1 MIIIKYRFI
10 FLSIAALMVI
20 ASWSAVGYYG
30 LNLGID
36 FKGGAILEL
45 AYPNAEARPSLEEA
59 KAALAENEYG
69 DVVVQPLG
77 DDSYLLRSK
86 ELSVTDKDTITQALS
101 ASGTPAT
108 VKRFDSIGPSI
119 GAELGSKALIA
130 IALVLLFIIAYI
142 AFAFRKV
149 TRPVASWK
157 YGLAAIVALV
167 HDISIP
173 TGLFAY
179 LGAVRGTEVNAL
191 FLTALLA
198 ILGLSVSDTIVV
210 FDRVRENLQKRVA
223 NNFSDTVGI
232 SLSQTFIRSLNTSL
246 TILIALF
253 SVYFFGGESTKDFAL
268 ALIVGMAAGTYSSL
282 FIASP
287 LLILFSGEKKKA

>member
-1 MIIIKYRFI
+1 MFIIKYRFI

-20 ASWSAVGYYG
+20 ASWSAVGYFG

-45 AYPNAEARPSLEEA
+45 AYPSAEARPSLEEA
-59 KAALAENEYG
+59 KAMLAENDYT
-69 DVVVQPLG
+69 DVALQPLG
-77 DDSYLLRSK
+77 DDSYLLRAK
-86 ELSVTDKDTITQALS
+86 KLSVSDKDTITLALS

-157 YGLAAIVALV
+157 YGLAAIIALV

-179 LGAVRGTEVNAL
+179 LGYARGTEVNAL

-210 FDRVRENLQKRVA
+210 FDRIRENLQRRVA

-232 SLSQTFIRSLNTSL
+232 SLNQTFIRSLNTSL

-287 LLILFSGEKKKA
+287 LLILFSGEKKKV

>member
-1 MIIIKYRFI
+1 MIIVKYRFI
-10 FLSIAALMVI
+10 FLSIAALMVLV
-20 ASWSAVGYYG
+20 SWGTIGYWG

-36 FKGGAILEL
+36 FTGGSVLEVS
-45 AYPNAEARPSLEEA
+45 YPASRPDIATVKS
-59 KAALAENEYG
+59 ALTSINRD
-69 DVVVQPLG
+69 DVSVQPLG
-77 DDSYLLRSK
+77 DDSYLMRAK
-86 ELSVTDKDTITQALS
+86 TISVADKDTIVTAIS

-119 GAELGSKALIA
+119 GAELGTKALLA
-130 IALVLLFIIAYI
+130 IGIVLLLIIAYI

-157 YGLAAIVALV
+157 YGLAAIIALA

-179 LGAVRGTEVNAL
+179 LGHVRGTEVNAL

-210 FDRVRENLQKRVA
+210 FDRIRENLQKRVV
-223 NNFSDTVGI
+223 NNFMDMVGV
-232 SLSQTFIRSLNTSL
+232 SLNQTFIRSLNTSL
-246 TILIALF
+246 TILVALC

-268 ALIVGMAAGTYSSL
+268 ALIVGMAAGTYSSI

-287 LLILFSGEKKKA
+287 LLVLFSGERKKA

>member
-1 MIIIKYRFI
+1 MIIVKYRFV
-10 FLSIAALMVI
+10 FLSIAALMVL
-20 ASWSAVGYYG
+20 ASWGAIGYWG

-36 FKGGAILEL
+36 FTGGSVLEVS
-45 AYPNAEARPSLEEA
+45 YPSAAVRPDVIHI
-59 KAALAENEYG
+59 KTALATLKRS
-69 DVVVQPLG
+69 DIAVQPLG
-77 DDSYLLRSK
+77 DDSYILRAK
-86 ELSVTDKDTITQALS
+86 DISVTDKDTIVTAVS

-119 GAELGSKALIA
+119 GSELGTKALLA
-130 IALVLLFIIAYI
+130 IGTVLLLIIAYI

-157 YGLAAIVALV
+157 YGLAAIIALA

-179 LGAVRGTEVNAL
+179 LGYVRGTEVNAL

-210 FDRVRENLQKRVA
+210 FDRIRENLQKRVA
-223 NNFSDTVGI
+223 NNFMDTVGV
-232 SLSQTFIRSLNTSL
+232 SLNQTFVRSLNTSL
-246 TILIALF
+246 TILIALAC
-253 SVYFFGGESTKDFAL
+253 VYFFGGESTKDFAL
-268 ALIVGMAAGTYSSL
+268 ALIVGMAAGTYSSI

-287 LLILFSGEKKKA
+287 LLILFSGEKKKV

>member
-1 MIIIKYRFI
+1 MIIVKYRFV
-10 FLSIAALMVI
+10 FLSIAALMVL
-20 ASWSAVGYYG
+20 ASWAVVVYFG

-45 AYPNAEARPSLEEA
+45 AYPSADARPSLEET
-59 KAALAENEYG
+59 KATLVENEYT

-77 DDSYLLRSK
+77 DDSYLLRAK
-86 ELSVTDKDTITQALS
+86 ELSVSDKDTITQILS
-101 ASGTPAT
+101 ASGTVAT

-130 IALVLLFIIAYI
+130 IALVLLLIIGYI

-157 YGLAAIVALV
+157 YGLAAIIALV

-179 LGAVRGTEVNAL
+179 LGYARGTEVNAL

-210 FDRVRENLQKRVA
+210 FDRIRENLQRRVA

-232 SLSQTFIRSLNTSL
+232 SLNQTFIRSLNTSL

-253 SVYFFGGESTKDFAL
+253 SVYFFGGESTKEFAL

-287 LLILFSGEKKKA
+287 LLILFSGEKKKN

>member
-1 MIIIKYRFI
+1 MIIVKYRFV
-10 FLSIAALMVI
+10 FLSIAALMVL
-20 ASWSAVGYYG
+20 ASWAVVGYFG

-45 AYPNAEARPSLEEA
+45 AYPSADARPSLEET
-59 KAALAENEYG
+59 KATLVENEYT

-77 DDSYLLRSK
+77 DDSYLLRAK
-86 ELSVTDKDTITQALS
+86 ELSVSDKDTITQILS
-101 ASGTPAT
+101 ASGTVAT

-130 IALVLLFIIAYI
+130 IALVLLLIIGYI

-157 YGLAAIVALV
+157 YGLAAIIALV

-179 LGAVRGTEVNAL
+179 LGYARGTEVNAL

-210 FDRVRENLQKRVA
+210 FDRIRENLQRRVA

-232 SLSQTFIRSLNTSL
+232 SLNQTFIRSLNTSL

-287 LLILFSGEKKKA
+287 LLILFSGEKKKV

>member
-1 MIIIKYRFI
+1 
-10 FLSIAALMVI
+10 MVI
-20 ASWSAVGYYG
+20 ASWGAVAYFG

-36 FKGGAILEL
+36 FTGGAILEVGYPSAAVRPTVAVMKESL
-45 AYPNAEARPSLEEA
+45 ATIERS
-59 KAALAENEYG
+59 
-69 DVVVQPLG
+69 DITVQPLG
-77 DDSYLLRSK
+77 DDSYVMRAK
-86 ELSVTDKDTITQALS
+86 DISVADKDLITQTVS

-119 GAELGSKALIA
+119 GSELGTKALLA
-130 IALVLLFIIAYI
+130 IGLVLLLIIAYI

-149 TRPVASWK
+149 SRPVASWK
-157 YGLAAIVALV
+157 YGIAAIIALV

-173 TGLFAY
+173 IGLFAY
-179 LGAVRGTEVNAL
+179 LGYVRGAEVNSL

-210 FDRVRENLQKRVA
+210 FDRIRENLQRRVA
-223 NNFSDTVGI
+223 TTFSDTVGI
-232 SLSQTFIRSLNTSL
+232 SLNQTFVRSLNTSL
-246 TILIALF
+246 TTLIALCG
-253 SVYFFGGESTKDFAL
+253 VYFLGGESTKDFAL

-287 LLILFSGEKKKA
+287 LLVLFSGEGKKK

>member
-1 MIIIKYRFI
+1 MFIIKYRSL
-10 FLSIAALMVI
+10 FLSIAAIMVL
-20 ASWSAVGYYG
+20 ASWAAIGYYG

-36 FKGGAILEL
+36 FTGGSIIEVGYEGGKRPEVSTVHASLDALKRSDIL
-45 AYPNAEARPSLEEA
+45 
-59 KAALAENEYG
+59 
-69 DVVVQPLG
+69 VQTIG
-77 DDSYLLRSK
+77 DDGYLLRAK
-86 ELSVTDKDTITQALS
+86 EISAADKDVIVSAIS

-108 VKRFDSIGPSI
+108 VKRFDFIGPSI
-119 GAELGSKALIA
+119 GSELVQKALLAIAFVLIIIIVYIA
-130 IALVLLFIIAYI
+130 I
-142 AFAFRKV
+142 AFRKV

-179 LGAVRGTEVNAL
+179 LGYVRGAEVNAL

-210 FDRVRENLQKRVA
+210 FDRIRENLQRRA
-223 NNFSDTVGI
+223 AAHFSDTVAM
-232 SLSQTFIRSLNTSL
+232 SLSQTFVRSFNTSL
-246 TILIALF
+246 TILIAL
-253 SVYFFGGESTKDFAL
+253 SCVYFLGGESTKDFAL

-287 LLILFSGEKKKA
+287 LLILFAGEKK

>member
-1 MIIIKYRFI
+1 MFIIKYRFI

-20 ASWSAVGYYG
+20 ASWAAVGYWG

-45 AYPNAEARPSLEEA
+45 AYHNKEARPE
-59 KAALAENEYG
+59 LADTKEVLTELGYT
-69 DVVVQPLG
+69 DIIVQPLG
-77 DDSYLLRSK
+77 DDGYILRAK
-86 ELSVTDKDTITQALS
+86 ELSATDKDTITLALS

-130 IALVLLFIIAYI
+130 IGLVLLFIIGYI

-157 YGLAAIVALV
+157 YGMAAIIALV

-179 LGAVRGTEVNAL
+179 LGYVRGTEVNAL

-232 SLSQTFIRSLNTSL
+232 SLNQTFVRSLNTSL

-253 SVYFFGGESTKDFAL
+253 CVYLFGGESTKDFAL

-287 LLILFSGEKKKA
+287 LVRYLSE